1 MNSQY
6 GRLAHLLWERLQK
19 QSTEGYADEMKE
31 RPVPSFAV
39 AFYFIAIGLWS
50 EELGSLSAGA
60 QA

>member
-1 MNSQY
+1 
-6 GRLAHLLWERLQK
+6 LWERLQK